1 MDSEGRRPSVNGSS
15 TRSARVR
22 YTGFAVQLLDM
33 VASALGLEYEIRA
46 SADGS
51 DYGTLSAREGRWS
64 GLVREVFERQE
75 ARTYVAALH
84 RKTVEQNVKEHF
96 LYSHH
101 GLETDGRTSN
111 EADLAI
117 GDITITRERLEY
129 VDFTTPFLQ
138 VSVTL
143 TYRMASSAW
152 LLMND
157 LGVLYRNVD
166 HDFHDQSAF
175 LRPWTGELWLCTASA
190 ALASSLALAIASR
203 LSAAEWV
210 PAASSRSATMARRS
224 TSCGA
229 YRKAPRRVQTLRN
242 RFTLVDSLWFILG
255 SLLQQGTEVFPRALA
270 TRIMAVV
277 WWLFALVLITSYTAS
292 LASQIIAQH
301 LQAPLIQSIGDLSKQ
316 SKINYGCVTKSVARG
331 LLKESADPHLQRVW
345 STMEMSG
352 PHAFFDSVS
361 TAVVKVREE
370 GFAVLMDSQTIEYLV
385 AHDCSVLQL
394 PGRLETGGF
403 GFAMPH
409 GSPLRHLFT
418 NKILEL
424 QENGTLHALRQRWWF
439 STPDVDVGADRRC
452 NPTADGSSSAAG
464 SASGSRSG
472 NKDVVGI
479 RGLLLVLGIGCL
491 VSLVVVIAE
500 CLWSLRCSS
509 KRRNQV
515 G

>member
-1 MDSEGRRPSVNGSS
+1 MPYTTGRTRDGCAVTRLLSRLANATTLPGGVYFNDPS
-15 TRSARVR
+15 T
-22 YTGFAVQLLDM
+22 
-33 VASALGLEYEIRA
+33 
-46 SADGS
+46 
-51 DYGTLSAREGRWS
+51 
-64 GLVREVFERQE
+64 QE
-75 ARTYVAALH
+75 ARKDSTAYFAG
-84 RKTVEQNVKEHF
+84 K
-96 LYSHH
+96 
-101 GLETDGRTSN
+101 
-111 EADLAI
+111 
-117 GDITITRERLEY
+117 
-129 VDFTTPFLQ
+129 
-138 VSVTL
+138 
-143 TYRMASSAW
+143 W
-152 LLMND
+152 LSCNAQ
-157 LGVLYRNVD
+157 R
-166 HDFHDQSAF
+166 AEK
-175 LRPWTGELWLCTASA
+175 PPAP
-190 ALASSLALAIASR
+190 LAL
-203 LSAAEWV
+203 
-210 PAASSRSATMARRS
+210 
-224 TSCGA
+224 
-229 YRKAPRRVQTLRN
+229 
-242 RFTLVDSLWFILG
+242 
-255 SLLQQGTEVFPRALA
+255 
-270 TRIMAVV
+270 
-277 WWLFALVLITSYTAS
+277 
-292 LASQIIAQH
+292 
-301 LQAPLIQSIGDLSKQ
+301 
-316 SKINYGCVTKSVARG
+316 
-331 LLKESADPHLQRVW
+331 ESADPHLQRVW